1 MKKQLLGAFLT
12 SLCALGVTQTVDARN
27 AYAYDIKVDKSAT
40 EATVSYR
47 LNTTAK
53 AVKVQLVSEGAV
65 CKEVEGTVK
74 TDGANTVTVPL
85 ADLTAG
91 KKYSFRVV
99 ASSENVTKP
108 TIDATAFKLY
118 APHGIIVDANTESAH
133 FGRIITT
140 EAIAPNKAGYLSST
154 DGIGLYAFDPQLN
167 SIKTKDGGLAFK
179 GGLSLKAGKEGSTSY
194 LDPKK
199 IRLTEDGRIFVGRMG
214 FDGTQNSIYEVN
226 PDDLDADF
234 TEFFKGTVNDKS
246 EIVTADDKFMG
257 AQVVSFDFKGSG
269 DNLKMLV
276 LSSNKAGAGFSY
288 AGFRTD
294 EYNVG
299 TSKTW
304 DKEPSAN
311 IDALTGQY
319 TISATNAT
327 VTYDNDGGIWYCQY
341 RSTPSGEQPALIH
354 LNAQGVEDYQ
364 DIKTVCGGG
373 GFKFNHDFSLVAI
386 ANKKANVGIYKITKG
401 EDGKIALNLQYEFS
415 TTIGTNCNDMAWDL
429 ANNLYIVGNSGEWL
443 KVVALPRESEET
455 AIDAASKYE
464 FTAEAAVEYPAKLYA
479 IGNTASPYGYW
490 QADDT
495 TYPIEAVEGSEGQ
508 YKGTVDLSSTYG
520 VAYFAFTS
528 TPGTSSGDW
537 TTANANRYAPAS
549 GYTPVTMNTPVDIVK
564 TTDAN
569 AGFSFSPIAADE
581 TKTIVVNID
590 LTTGK
595 MTVTDNVG
603 AEEVAADA
611 TAKVVG
617 GNGEINVI
625 GEASQIEVYTLGGAL
640 VSTGKANVKC
650 AAGCYIV
657 VVDKKATKVVVK

>member
-12 SLCALGVTQTVDARN
+12 SLCALGATQVVDARN
-27 AYAYDIKVDKSAT
+27 AYAYDIKVDKGSK

-53 AVKVQLVSEGAV
+53 AVKVQLVSEGTV

-74 TDGANTVTVPL
+74 TDGENTVAVPL
-85 ADLTAG
+85 EDLTAG
-91 KKYSFRVV
+91 KKYTFRVV
-99 ASSENVTKP
+99 ASSDNVAAP
-108 TIDATAFKLY
+108 TVDATGIKLY
-118 APHGIIVDANTESAH
+118 APHGVIVDANPESAH

-140 EAIAPNKAGYLSST
+140 EAIAPSKSGYISST

-179 GGLSLKAGKEGSTSY
+179 GGLSLKAGKVGSTSY

-199 IRLTEDGRIFVGRMG
+199 IRLTDDGRIFIGRLG
-214 FDGTQNSIYEVN
+214 FDGTQSSIYEVN

-246 EIVTADDKFMG
+246 EIVTEDGKFVG

-269 DNLKMLV
+269 DNLKMVV
-276 LSSNKAGAGFSY
+276 LSSNYAGAQFSY
-288 AGFRTD
+288 GGFRTD

-299 TSKTW
+299 TSTTW

-311 IDALTGQY
+311 VDVLTGQY

-327 VTYDNDGGIWYCQY
+327 VSYDNEGGIWYCQY
-341 RSTPSGEQPALIH
+341 RATPSGEQPALIH
-354 LNAQGVEDYQ
+354 VNAEGVEDYS
-364 DIKTVCGGG
+364 DITTVRGGG

-386 ANKKANVGIYKITKG
+386 ANKKAGVGIYKITK
-401 EDGKIALNLQYEFS
+401 DSNGKPALNLQYEFA
-415 TTIGTNCNDMAWDL
+415 TTIGTNCNDMAWDY

-455 AIDAASKYE
+455 ATDAASKYE
-464 FTAEAAVEYPAKLYA
+464 FTAEAAADKYPAKLYA
-479 IGNTASPYGYW
+479 VGFIGSGYW
-490 QADDT
+490 TEANDT
-495 TYPIEAVEGSEGQ
+495 SYPMEPVEGSEGQ
-508 YKGTVDLSSTYG
+508 YKGLLKFKDSYG
-520 VAYFAFTS
+520 EFVFTS
-528 TPGTSSGDW
+528 TPGTSESDW
-537 TTANANRYAPAS
+537 DTVNANRYAPAS
-549 GYTPVTMNTPVDIVK
+549 GTVWVIKNTPIDIVK
-564 TTDAN
+564 STDKDAMYN
-569 AGFSFSPIAADE
+569 IGLEKAYDY
-581 TKTIVVNID
+581 TVLVTID
-590 LTTGK
+590 LKAGK

-640 VSTGKANVKC
+640 VSKGEANVKC
-650 AAGCYIV
+650 ASGCYIV